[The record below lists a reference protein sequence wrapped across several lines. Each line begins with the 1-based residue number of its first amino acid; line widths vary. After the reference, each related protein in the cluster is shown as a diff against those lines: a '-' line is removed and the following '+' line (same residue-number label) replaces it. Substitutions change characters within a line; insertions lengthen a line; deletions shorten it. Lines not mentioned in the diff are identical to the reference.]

1 MVSQLYTVQ
10 RYAAYTQ
17 ENLLTWSKLFKN
29 LEEVHS
35 ILACRTYLRNK
46 KQLGLC
52 AEVIPDF
59 TEINRT
65 LSQCNDG
72 WEVVAVD
79 GILESDTFL
88 YLISEKKFPVTPWIR
103 PLANAYS
110 YDDADMLHDM
120 LGHVPFL
127 LDRRF
132 TSFIYQLG
140 RMVVDSDFNNRV
152 VEMVNRVYWRTIE
165 AGLVLE
171 DGVPKVYGA
180 ALLSSLG
187 ESVRSVDPAVPKVPF
202 SFEECISRS
211 FFYDREQDDY
221 FLLKSFDQFPTIIS
235 QLREHLTLSQINH
248 N

>member
-1 MVSQLYTVQ
+1 MVSQFYTVQ

-17 ENLLTWSKLFKN
+17 ENLLTWSKLFKS
-29 LEEVHS
+29 LEGVHCT
-35 ILACRTYLRNK
+35 LACTTYLRNK
-46 KQLGLC
+46 KKLGLR
-52 AEVIPDF
+52 AEIIPDF
-59 TEINRT
+59 AEVNRT
-65 LSQCNDG
+65 LSQYNDG

-132 TSFIYQLG
+132 TRFIHQLG
-140 RMVVDSDFNNRV
+140 RIVVDSDFNEKV
-152 VEMVNRVYWRTIE
+152 TEMVNRVYWRTIE

-171 DGVPKVYGA
+171 NEVPKVYGA

-187 ESVRSVDPAVPKVPF
+187 ESVRSVNPSIPKIPF

-221 FLLKSFDQFPTIIS
+221 FLLKSFDQLPTIIS
-235 QLREHLTLSQINH
+235 LLREHLTLSQINH
-248 N
+248 Y